1 MHEHE
6 HGQEHGHGMV
16 NPIELQ
22 KLLGGINYPIDKSTL
37 LDRARDAGAGSEVLD
52 ALRRLPDQRYNSP
65 TDISNQIGK
74 LT

>member
-16 NPIELQ
+16 NPVQLQ
-22 KLLGGINYPIDKSTL
+22 KFLGGINYPIDKRAL
-37 LDRARDAGAGSEVLD
+37 LDRARDAGADSDVLD
-52 ALRRLPDQRYNSP
+52 ALQRLPDQRYNSP
-65 TDISNQIGK
+65 TDISEQIGK